1 VTKPAVKPTANLAQ
15 RLLGGLILLLVIA
28 YPFTLHLGILG
39 NENLQPALVILLG
52 LIILSALS
60 MILRRN
66 WMGWVLLSVGI
77 ALTVWLISGGVD
89 SSLVLKLPPLLINLF
104 LAALFS
110 STLLPGKRALISRIA
125 EMMHGQKLDP
135 VAERYTRRMTLFWA
149 LLFVAILLETL
160 LLTLFASAEIW
171 SLFTNFINYAI
182 VGLVFLVE
190 YRIRIHKL
198 SHLQHMSFS
207 DFIISLRRIDWR
219 NIQ

>member
-1 VTKPAVKPTANLAQ
+1 MTEPAVKPTGNLAQ

-39 NENLQPALVILLG
+39 LGGLQPALVILLS

-77 ALTVWLISGGVD
+77 ALTAWLISGGVN

-125 EMMHGQKLDP
+125 ELMHGQKLDP
-135 VAERYTRRMTLFWA
+135 VAERYARRVTLFWA

-160 LLTLFASAEIW
+160 LLSLFASAEIW

-207 DFIISLRRIDWR
+207 NFIISLRRIDWR

>member
-1 VTKPAVKPTANLAQ
+1 MTEPAVKPTGNPAQ
-15 RLLGGLILLLVIA
+15 RLLGWLILLLVIA

-39 NENLQPALVILLG
+39 EKNLQPALVILLG
-52 LIILSALS
+52 LIILSAIS
-60 MILRRN
+60 MILRHN
-66 WMGWVLLSVGI
+66 WVGWILLSVGI
-77 ALTVWLISGGVD
+77 ALAVWLFSGEID
-89 SSLVLKLPPLLINLF
+89 PSLVLKLPPLLINLF

-110 STLLPGKRALISRIA
+110 STLLPGRRALISRIA
-125 EMMHGQKLDP
+125 EMMHGQELDP
-135 VAERYTRRMTLFWA
+135 VAERYTRRITLFWA

-160 LLTLFASAEIW
+160 LMTFFASAEIW
-171 SLFTNFINYAI
+171 SLFTNFINYAL
-182 VGLVFLVE
+182 VGLVFLIE